1 MMKNELKSFENRML
15 VRVLKKNTIL
25 RFPEMPN
32 KYVYLL
38 KEGCLQIAVMND
50 DGKEVIK
57 YLVKPGDFFG
67 EIQLLGVP
75 ESDKDYAIAL
85 EDSVTYF
92 ADVGQMQQWMNT
104 NPNFRTK
111 IYKQIG
117 ERVRRAEDRF
127 LSMNFKDAHARICS
141 FLTELAYDFGK
152 LTEKGYEIKNFLTND
167 DIAKLT
173 ATSRQTVSSTLNL
186 LRDQKLIGYN
196 SDVIKIPFTS
206 KLFRTKPDHN

>member
-1 MMKNELKSFENRML
+1 MMKDKLKSFENRML
-15 VRVLKKNTIL
+15 VRSLKKNTIL

-32 KYVYLL
+32 KYVYIL
-38 KEGCLQIAVMND
+38 KEGCIQIAVMNKQ
-50 DGKEVIK
+50 GKEVIK
-57 YLVKPGDFFG
+57 YLVKPEDLFG
-67 EIQLLGVP
+67 ELTLLGVP
-75 ESDKDYAIAL
+75 ESEDDYAIVI
-85 EDSVTYF
+85 EDSVAYF
-92 ADVGQMQQWMNT
+92 TEVEQMQQWMNIH
-104 NPNFRTK
+104 PEFRTK

-152 LTEKGYEIKNFLTND
+152 LTEQGYEIKNFLTND

-173 ATSRQTVSSTLNL
+173 ATSRQTVSSTLNI

>member
-1 MMKNELKSFENRML
+1 MMKDELKSFENRML

-25 RFPEMPN
+25 RFVEMLN

-38 KEGCLQIAVMND
+38 KEGCIQIAVMND
-50 DGKEVIK
+50 EGKEVIK

-67 EIQLLGVP
+67 EISLLGVS
-75 ESDKDYAIAL
+75 ESDEDYAIVL
-85 EDSVTYF
+85 EDSVVHF
-92 ADVGQMQQWMNT
+92 AEVEQMQKWINIH
-104 NPNFRTK
+104 PDFRTK

-127 LSMNFKDAHARICS
+127 VSMNFKDAYARICS
-141 FLTELAYDFGK
+141 FLTEFAYDFGK
-152 LTEKGYEIKNFLTND
+152 LTEKGYEIKNFLTHD

-173 ATSRQTVSSTLNL
+173 ATSRQTVSSTLNE

-196 SDVIKIPFTS
+196 TEVIQIPFAS
-206 KLFRTKPDHN
+206 KLFRTKSDHN

>member
-1 MMKNELKSFENRML
+1 MNQNELKNFENRML
-15 VRVLKKNTIL
+15 IRVLKKNTIL
-25 RFPEMPN
+25 RFTEMLN

-38 KEGCLQIAVMND
+38 KEGCIQIAVMNEE
-50 DGKEVIK
+50 GKEVIK
-57 YLVKPGDFFG
+57 YLVKSGDLFG
-67 EIQLLGVP
+67 EIPLLGVP
-75 ESDKDYAIAL
+75 ESDQDYAVAL
-85 EDSVTYF
+85 EDSVVYF
-92 ADVGQMQQWMNT
+92 ADVEQMQQWMNAH
-104 NPNFRTK
+104 PDFRTK

-127 LSMNFKDAHARICS
+127 LSMNFKDAHARICC

-152 LTEKGYEIKNFLTND
+152 LTDQGYEIKNFLTHD

-173 ATSRQTVSSTLNL
+173 ATSRQTVSSILNE

-196 SDVIKIPFTS
+196 TEVIQIPFTS